1 MFETFRE
8 SRRRKTEKNLANYNN
23 PNYQAKEEFD
33 TLKILSLLNNTEN
46 HQASD
51 FKFKDSLVKEYIENI
66 NKIKAHKEK
75 TRKSFEACNNIAI
88 MPHSHFLTMEQK
100 KRLHK
105 MNLNDAYNL
114 CIQNKDIA
122 INLLTCGANQINERV
137 CGVTRELEKYHCRGF
152 VPMQLLSESCG
163 FIKTF
168 HAAIN
173 QMLHKPKDGSIS
185 FLESAFSS
193 KCKLIDKS
201 CQGDRLDTK
210 CTDANENLI
219 RNVLITYLDHDF
231 EIPDFRKSYT
241 QRYCYFL
248 AKEYDNL
255 SRRTE
260 ETLKEMQE
268 INDANGGRI
277 FIKHE
282 DDDER
287 LKEEPVAPGEDEQD
301 LVYNEREDLPPEII
315 LPSVHNQ
322 SFIENEVIKESM
334 VQLQMYKDIKRAFI
348 GHLEKADAS
357 SIKFVEEYLIKYIPH
372 VIHERQ
378 SINRKALY
386 IYQKFYDY
394 SIWILAYGMLITL
407 IEELKESH
415 ECTIDQFIIKAS
427 ADKAI
432 KRKCKID
439 NKLGFQFPY
448 SIFKTYF
455 KEYVLKTDDDRL
467 AEDAS
472 GMDLDDEDDDEPK
485 GPKPDGPEIHGKMD
499 FGVSNFFGFGKKK

>member
-8 SRRRKTEKNLANYNN
+8 SGRRKTEKDLANYNT

-33 TLKILSLLNNTEN
+33 TLKILSLLNNTQN

-75 TRKSFEACNNIAI
+75 TRKSYEACNNIAV
-88 MPHSHFLTMEQK
+88 MPHSHFLTLEQK

-122 INLLTCGANQINERV
+122 INLLTCGANQINERI

-152 VPMQLLSESCG
+152 VPMQILNESCG

-168 HAAIN
+168 HASIN
-173 QMLHKPKDGSIS
+173 QMLNKPKDGSVS

-219 RNVLITYLDHDF
+219 RNVLNDYLDRDF
-231 EIPDFRKSYT
+231 EIPDLRLSYT

-248 AKEYDNL
+248 AKEYQHLND
-255 SRRTE
+255 RIQD
-260 ETLKEMQE
+260 TLDEMKE
-268 INDANGGRI
+268 INDANGGMI
-277 FIKHE
+277 FIKDEE
-282 DDDER
+282 DEE
-287 LKEEPVAPGEDEQD
+287 KEPEPPGEDELD
-301 LVYNEREDLPPEII
+301 LVYNQRIDLPSEIT
-315 LPSVHNQ
+315 LPSLHSL
-322 SFIENEVIKESM
+322 SFIENDVIKDKM
-334 VQLQMYKDIKRAFI
+334 QDLQMYQDIKRAFI

-372 VIHERQ
+372 VIHEKQ
-378 SINRKALY
+378 SVSRKALY

-415 ECTIDQFIIKAS
+415 ECTIDQFIIKAG

-432 KRKCKID
+432 KRKCKND
-439 NKLGFQFPY
+439 DKLGFKFPY

-455 KEYVLKTDDDRL
+455 KEFVLKRDDDKL

-472 GMDLDDEDDDEPK
+472 GMDLDDEDDDDKEPK
-485 GPKPDGPEIHGKMD
+485 GPKDGDGHPKAD
-499 FGVSNFFGFGKKK
+499 FGLSNFFGFNKKK